1 MHGWM
6 PSPTQKERVLYG
18 FLENF
23 SIDLEF
29 NSLER
34 DKCVYTVYQKGRC
47 KDMKKQAIAY
57 FLLLLIGAQLLVQFG
72 YMKADAKGSTVIPK
86 EAVRLRILANSD
98 SDKDQALKR
107 KVRDEVKAQIDGWVA
122 DLKSFE
128 DARRVIQSHIPEI
141 EKTVEKT
148 LKREGSKE
156 SFQVTFGKNIKF
168 PTKVYGNFIY
178 PAGEYEAVL
187 ISIGK
192 GEGANWWC
200 VLFPPMCFLDFSS
213 GSAVKKEE
221 QVVKAESIDEEEQSV
236 ETKEEKEEV
245 SKKQDKEF
253 VTKQKL
259 EQESSTKGVASK
271 IQATVKESNEK
282 VVQEKGAKQEGKQP
296 VEKKQKIETVEV
308 EEQEEPE
315 VKLFIVEAFSSL
327 FSK

>member
-1 MHGWM
+1 
-6 PSPTQKERVLYG
+6 
-18 FLENF
+18 
-23 SIDLEF
+23 
-29 NSLER
+29 
-34 DKCVYTVYQKGRC
+34 
-47 KDMKKQAIAY
+47 MKKQAIAY

-72 YMKADAKGSTVIPK
+72 YMKADAKGSLVIPN

-98 SDKDQALKR
+98 SEKDQALKR
-107 KVRDEVKAQIDGWVA
+107 KVRDEVKAQIDSWVA

-141 EKTVEKT
+141 EKTVEET

-221 QVVKAESIDEEEQSV
+221 PVAKAESIDEEESLV
-236 ETKEEKEEV
+236 EIKAEKEV
-245 SKKQDKEF
+245 SEGQDKES
-253 VTKQKL
+253 VSKQKPKK
-259 EQESSTKGVASK
+259 EAASK
-271 IQATVKESNEK
+271 VQTTVKESNEK
-282 VVQEKGAKQEGKQP
+282 VVKGKEVKQEEKQIAEKTEQP
-296 VEKKQKIETVEV
+296 VEKKQKIETVV

>member
-1 MHGWM
+1 
-6 PSPTQKERVLYG
+6 
-18 FLENF
+18 
-23 SIDLEF
+23 
-29 NSLER
+29 
-34 DKCVYTVYQKGRC
+34 
-47 KDMKKQAIAY
+47 MKKQAIAY

-72 YMKADAKGSTVIPK
+72 YMKVDAKGKTVIPK

-98 SDKDQALKR
+98 SKEDQALKR
-107 KVRDEVKAQIDGWVA
+107 KVRDEVKTQIDGWVA

-141 EKTVEKT
+141 EKTVAST

-168 PTKVYGNFIY
+168 PTKVYGNFTY

-221 QVVKAESIDEEEQSV
+221 HVVKAESMDGEEQPV
-236 ETKEEKEEV
+236 KIQEEKEEV
-245 SKKQDKEF
+245 SEKQNQD
-253 VTKQKL
+253 VLLKQKKG
-259 EQESSTKGVASK
+259 QETSK
-271 IQATVKESNEK
+271 KEVVSKVQTTVKETNEK
-282 VVQEKGAKQEGKQP
+282 IAQEKSVKQEEKQLVEKIEKP
-296 VEKKQKIETVEV
+296 LEKKQKQTIETVET
-308 EEQEEPE
+308 EEQEEKPK
-315 VKLFIVEAFSSL
+315 VKLFIVEAFTSL

>member
-1 MHGWM
+1 
-6 PSPTQKERVLYG
+6 
-18 FLENF
+18 
-23 SIDLEF
+23 
-29 NSLER
+29 
-34 DKCVYTVYQKGRC
+34 
-47 KDMKKQAIAY
+47 MKKQAIAY

-72 YMKADAKGSTVIPK
+72 YIKADAEGKTVIPK

-98 SDKDQALKR
+98 SKEDQALKR

-141 EKTVEKT
+141 EKTVAAT

-178 PAGEYEAVL
+178 PAGDYEAVL

-221 QVVKAESIDEEEQSV
+221 HVVKAESTDEEEQPV
-236 ETKEEKEEV
+236 TLEEEKVEV
-245 SKKQDKEF
+245 STQA
-253 VTKQKL
+253 TKQEK
-259 EQESSTKGVASK
+259 TKKEVVA
-271 IQATVKESNEK
+271 KETNEK
-282 VVQEKGAKQEGKQP
+282 VVQEKSVKQEEKMPVEKAEPP
-296 VEKKQKIETVEV
+296 VEKKQEETIETI
-308 EEQEEPE
+308 EEQEEEPE

>member
-1 MHGWM
+1 
-6 PSPTQKERVLYG
+6 
-18 FLENF
+18 
-23 SIDLEF
+23 
-29 NSLER
+29 
-34 DKCVYTVYQKGRC
+34 
-47 KDMKKQAIAY
+47 MKKQAIAY

-72 YMKADAKGSTVIPK
+72 YMKADAKGPTVIPK

-141 EKTVEKT
+141 EKTVAKT
-148 LKREGSKE
+148 LQREGSKE

-221 QVVKAESIDEEEQSV
+221 HVVKAESIDEEEQLV
-236 ETKEEKEEV
+236 EETEEEKEEV
-245 SKKQDKEF
+245 SKKQDKE
-253 VTKQKL
+253 VVEKQKS
-259 EQESSTKGVASK
+259 EQESSKKEVASK
-271 IQATVKESNEK
+271 VETTVKKTNEK
-282 VVQEKGAKQEGKQP
+282 VVQEKSVKQEEKQLVDKTEQP
-296 VEKKQKIETVEV
+296 VEEKQKIETVEV
-308 EEQEEPE
+308 EEEQEEPE

>member
-1 MHGWM
+1 
-6 PSPTQKERVLYG
+6 
-18 FLENF
+18 
-23 SIDLEF
+23 
-29 NSLER
+29 
-34 DKCVYTVYQKGRC
+34 
-47 KDMKKQAIAY
+47 MKKQAIAY

-72 YMKADAKGSTVIPK
+72 YMKVDAKGKTVIPK

-98 SDKDQALKR
+98 SKEDQALKR
-107 KVRDEVKAQIDGWVA
+107 KVRDEVKMQIDGWVA

-141 EKTVEKT
+141 EKTVANT

-156 SFQVTFGKNIKF
+156 SFQVTFSKNIKF

-221 QVVKAESIDEEEQSV
+221 HVVKAESMDEEERPVKIQ
-236 ETKEEKEEV
+236 EEKEEV
-245 SKKQDKEF
+245 SEKQNQD
-253 VTKQKL
+253 VLSKQKKG
-259 EQESSTKGVASK
+259 QETSK
-271 IQATVKESNEK
+271 KEVISKVQTPVKETNEK
-282 VVQEKGAKQEGKQP
+282 IAQEKSVKQGEKQP
-296 VEKKQKIETVEV
+296 VEKIEKPLEKKQKQKQTIETVET
-308 EEQEEPE
+308 EEQEEKPK
-315 VKLFIVEAFSSL
+315 VKLFIVEAFTSL